1 MRALEILLE
10 RRWILKSRE
19 KELYYQIKDELGT
32 VKKFLMEKLGYQVI
46 VNPYLVKVEKMPA
59 TPENWMGI
67 QEFTR
72 KIEYVF
78 FCMIL
83 MFLEEKEAEEQFVLS
98 ELTEY
103 IQGQYREEQIDWTV
117 YQYRRHLIKVIK
129 YCVNCGILNLNDG
142 SEENFARD
150 DTSEVLY
157 ENTGVSRYFMKNFT
171 QDIMGYTTPEDQAEK
186 ESLSDSDTVKLK
198 QREVEIKSQLEGLKK
213 NITGKQRQEEEK
225 KEKYQETEQKI
236 QLQFQKNEMLWEEI
250 ENSLEYMEEE
260 MAGVPFDEFAF
271 MKKELTEQKGEQYSF
286 QAHSELLKD
295 YMTKV
300 RLGKTTLEEEK
311 GCQERYS
318 RFLQELDSY
327 QEEKNKAEREVL
339 QYENQFHEVKQE
351 TIESVYRWEKENA
364 ELHLQ
369 SDLLQEMAREIEKY
383 TTETDYWNI
392 RGLANGEF
400 ERKSQELS
408 GKVLQQS
415 RELSDRRLE
424 KDGICEELEQW
435 KNQKEPE
442 PERSEAV
449 EKNRRLLK
457 EKGIPYLQLYKVIDF
472 DGKLDETQRA
482 YLEEALLHMG
492 ILDALIVPEEYREQ
506 ALALDAGVCDRY
518 IFSDAAYVRNNI
530 MDFLDVDN
538 EEGDILLY
546 QNVSRILTAIGWKE
560 QDEET
565 ISESIEKNRTWIDK
579 RGNYGI
585 GIIEGTVTK
594 NYTPCFIGAYAR
606 EQYRIKKIQELE
618 AECRRLED
626 TIQIAEDEITQL
638 KQRKSCLE
646 TEWKSFPKEQD
657 LKVAAKEL
665 EKKTNILEEIEC
677 KVQIQKGIVEK
688 ERKSL
693 DAVRL
698 RVQEVCQKCYLPPRL
713 DVFTEAEESLTE
725 YKEELMKVQIS
736 YGNYRNGISSA
747 KVQKEYLEG
756 IDADLDDIRYDFDVP
771 KNKCNR

>member
-10 RRWILKSRE
+10 RRWILKSLE

-271 MKKELTEQKGEQYSF
+271 MKKELTEQGIPFKDDVEQGV
-286 QAHSELLKD
+286 
-295 YMTKV
+295 MI
-300 RLGKTTLEEEK
+300 
-311 GCQERYS
+311 
-318 RFLQELDSY
+318 
-327 QEEKNKAEREVL
+327 
-339 QYENQFHEVKQE
+339 E
-351 TIESVYRWEKENA
+351 TPAAVMI
-364 ELHLQ
+364 
-369 SDLLQEMAREIEKY
+369 SDLLAKEVDFFSIGTNDLTQY
-383 TTETDYWNI
+383 TLAIDRQNAKLDNIYDSHHEAVLRMIQMVIDNAHKEGIWAGICGELGADTTLTEHFIQMGID
-392 RGLANGEF
+392 
-400 ERKSQELS
+400 ELS
-408 GKVLQQS
+408 VSPTFVLPVRKIV
-415 RELSDRRLE
+415 RELD
-424 KDGICEELEQW
+424 
-435 KNQKEPE
+435 
-442 PERSEAV
+442 
-449 EKNRRLLK
+449 
-457 EKGIPYLQLYKVIDF
+457 
-472 DGKLDETQRA
+472 
-482 YLEEALLHMG
+482 
-492 ILDALIVPEEYREQ
+492 
-506 ALALDAGVCDRY
+506 
-518 IFSDAAYVRNNI
+518 
-530 MDFLDVDN
+530 
-538 EEGDILLY
+538 
-546 QNVSRILTAIGWKE
+546 
-560 QDEET
+560 
-565 ISESIEKNRTWIDK
+565 
-579 RGNYGI
+579 
-585 GIIEGTVTK
+585 
-594 NYTPCFIGAYAR
+594 
-606 EQYRIKKIQELE
+606 
-618 AECRRLED
+618 
-626 TIQIAEDEITQL
+626 
-638 KQRKSCLE
+638 
-646 TEWKSFPKEQD
+646 
-657 LKVAAKEL
+657 
-665 EKKTNILEEIEC
+665 
-677 KVQIQKGIVEK
+677 
-688 ERKSL
+688 
-693 DAVRL
+693 
-698 RVQEVCQKCYLPPRL
+698 
-713 DVFTEAEESLTE
+713 
-725 YKEELMKVQIS
+725 
-736 YGNYRNGISSA
+736 
-747 KVQKEYLEG
+747 
-756 IDADLDDIRYDFDVP
+756 
-771 KNKCNR
+771 